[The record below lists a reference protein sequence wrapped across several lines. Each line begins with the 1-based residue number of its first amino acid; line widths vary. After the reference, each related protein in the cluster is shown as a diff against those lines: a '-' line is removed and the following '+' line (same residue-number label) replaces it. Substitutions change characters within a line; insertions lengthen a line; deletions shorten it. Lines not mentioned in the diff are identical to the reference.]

1 MADRRFLGTGMKFP
15 PQIDPATGRFMTV
28 SGAKNVKESLY
39 LILMTQVTERLVRP
53 DFGSDI
59 MSYTF
64 MDTGSTMMS
73 IFRRNITETIMSQ
86 EPRIS
91 EVNVDMEYVENR
103 GAIIVNIEYLVS
115 ATNTRD
121 NLVFPFYLDK
131 GGALDEEEPVEPE
144 DYYDPDEDTSMMME
158 EVYLEDRRS

>member
-158 EVYLEDRRS
+158 EV

>member
-1 MADRRFLGTGMKFP
+1 MKFP

-158 EVYLEDRRS
+158 EV

>member
-39 LILMTQVTERLVRP
+39 LILMTQVTERLVRR

-158 EVYLEDRRS
+158 EV